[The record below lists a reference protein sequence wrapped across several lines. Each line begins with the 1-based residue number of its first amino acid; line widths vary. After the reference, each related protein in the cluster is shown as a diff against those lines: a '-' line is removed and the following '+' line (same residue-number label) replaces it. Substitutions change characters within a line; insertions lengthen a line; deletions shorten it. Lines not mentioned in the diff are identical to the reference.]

1 MRVPRHA
8 VAGCSVGDWGVCA
21 TGGWANGDAC
31 GGAVDFLDL
40 RDTSSS
46 SSSYTWR
53 SLAPLNTPR
62 KLHAAAGL
70 SDGRVY
76 VFGGRVS
83 DDARVGPTSSA
94 EAYDPAADEWRY
106 ARDLPTGACAC
117 ACVDEDDVVYVLTWG
132 ADKEGG
138 GGGGGGGKGGLGA
151 VKEVSKNRA
160 EKNRR
165 KAEKAAAKA
174 AAAAEGGGGDRDAA
188 PQPVPAA
195 TELEMPR
202 AKAAP
207 ATTETGALW
216 RYDTA
221 EDAYALISPLP
232 LPEWYGFACAAKGGR
247 VYAIGGSTVGRWTG
261 AAFRIDVRG
270 WIRDSSETPA
280 WEALPDMKMVR
291 RRAAA
296 AAVDAWSDERRV

>member
-1 MRVPRHA
+1 M
-8 VAGCSVGDWGVCA
+8 
-21 TGGWANGDAC
+21 
-31 GGAVDFLDL
+31 
-40 RDTSSS
+40 
-46 SSSYTWR
+46 
-53 SLAPLNTPR
+53 NTPR
-62 KLHAAAGL
+62 KLHAAAGV
-70 SDGRVY
+70 SDGRLY

-83 DDARVGPTSSA
+83 DDARVGPTSTA

-138 GGGGGGGKGGLGA
+138 GGKGGGKGVGA

-165 KAEKAAAKA
+165 KAEKAAKAKAA
-174 AAAAEGGGGDRDAA
+174 AAAAEGGGGGERDAA

-195 TELEMPR
+195 AELETPQTN
-202 AKAAP
+202 AKP
-207 ATTETGALW
+207 VTTETGALW

-221 EDAYALISPLP
+221 EDAYALISTLP

-270 WIRDSSETPA
+270 WSRDSSETPA

>member
-1 MRVPRHA
+1 M
-8 VAGCSVGDWGVCA
+8 
-21 TGGWANGDAC
+21 
-31 GGAVDFLDL
+31 
-40 RDTSSS
+40 
-46 SSSYTWR
+46 
-53 SLAPLNTPR
+53 
-62 KLHAAAGL
+62 
-70 SDGRVY
+70 
-76 VFGGRVS
+76 FGGRVS

-165 KAEKAAAKA
+165 KAEKAAAK